1 MTILKSVVL
10 RHAGC
15 YELTVTILDSF
26 EHHIQPRHP
35 G

>member
-15 YELTVTILDSF
+15 YELTVTILASF
-26 EHHIQPRHP
+26 EHRI
-35 G
+35 